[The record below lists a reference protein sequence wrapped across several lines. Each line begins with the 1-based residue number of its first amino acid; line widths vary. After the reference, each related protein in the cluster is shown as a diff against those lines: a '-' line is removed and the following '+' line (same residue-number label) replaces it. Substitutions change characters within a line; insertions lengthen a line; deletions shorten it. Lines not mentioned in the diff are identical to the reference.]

1 MANILLVKP
10 QKNYPEPFDE
20 TPSLA
25 LLTLGT
31 LAQNEGHVVKIL
43 HMATDKLMIREAMT
57 AYHPDVLGITC
68 NTFQVKSA
76 KAIAEYARKWS
87 KDLRIV
93 VGGPHAIAYD
103 GVADDI
109 VVGEGENRWLE
120 ILGAKTRIKS
130 MDDIPPLDYSLVD
143 LRKFPG
149 IYPVGAVPSMAM
161 MASRGCPFQCT
172 FCNTPVFWGKKVQY
186 KDARLVVEEINYLKG
201 QFGIKEVFFQDDTFN
216 LNPDWAEAVFNYI
229 IEWELNQQ
237 MIFRIAC
244 RVNEK
249 LFTQKF
255 LDLAKEAGV
264 WNIFFGIESGSQM
277 MLDRMKKGITLDEV
291 RRAIQMTDK
300 AHISSQCSFII
311 GMPGETRDTIMETQR
326 FLDDLQP
333 TRAGFCYACPFPQ
346 TELDKEVTEKGHKL
360 DIPYEE
366 YGYGDVLCRTDK
378 LSYKDL
384 EAYSR
389 LVSQ

>member
-1 MANILLVKP
+1 MNILLVKP
-10 QKNYPEPFDE
+10 QKNYPEAFDE

-31 LAQNEGHVVKIL
+31 LAENEGHVVKVL
-43 HMATDKLMIREAMT
+43 HMSTDQIKIREAMT
-57 AYHPDVLGITC
+57 AYHPDILGITC

-76 KAIAEYARKWS
+76 KFIADYGRKWS

-93 VGGPHAIAYD
+93 VGGPHAVAYD
-103 GVADDI
+103 GEADDI
-109 VVGEGENRWLE
+109 VIGEGENRWLE
-120 ILGAKTRIKS
+120 ILGAKTRIETI
-130 MDDIPPLDYSLVD
+130 DDIPPLDYSLID

-149 IYPVGAVPSMAM
+149 INPVGAVPSMAM
-161 MASRGCPFQCT
+161 MASRGCPYSCS
-172 FCNTPVFWGKKVQY
+172 FCNTPVFWGKKIKF
-186 KDARLVVEEINYLKG
+186 KDPRLVVEEVNELRG
-201 QFGIKEVFFQDDTFN
+201 RFGIQEIFFQDDTFN
-216 LNPDWAEAVFNYI
+216 LNYGWAEAVFNYI

-237 MIFRIAC
+237 MIFKIAC

-277 MLDRMKKGITLDEV
+277 MLDRMHKGITLDEV

-300 AHISSQCSFII
+300 AHISSQCSFIL
-311 GMPGETRDTIMETQR
+311 GMPGETHETIKETR
-326 FLDDLQP
+326 EFLEDLNP

-346 TELDKEVTEKGHKL
+346 TALDKEVTKKGHKF
-360 DIPYEE
+360 DMPYEK
-366 YGYGDVLCRTDK
+366 YGYGMVLCRTDA
-378 LSYKDL
+378 LSYQDLENYKDL
-384 EAYSR
+384 LR
-389 LVSQ
+389 